1 MPAPDNLKKNQA
13 ILWARDLMGREDE
26 CVVVCCDTNADALPD
41 KVGQVTL
48 LPLNGINRVELAYA
62 SLADKDVASQLA
74 KLVGKKEVIGAAI
87 DEELQGVLLNNGA
100 VSVVDLMERYR
111 QFLSMEVNLA
121 PTSSA
126 QNLVTWVFDAL
137 RTMASSSL
145 ILDQADT
152 GTPKWTSAH
161 FKVNAGMIDKLRS
174 LIKS

>member
-26 CVVVCCDTNADALPD
+26 CIIVCCDTNQDALPD
-41 KVGQVTL
+41 KVGRVTL
-48 LPLNGINRVELAYA
+48 LPLNGVNRVDLSYA
-62 SLADKDVASQLA
+62 DLSDKEVAAQLA

-87 DEELQGVLLNNGA
+87 DEQLQAALLQSGA
-100 VSVVDLMERYR
+100 ISVVDLMERYR

-126 QNLVTWVFDAL
+126 HNLVTWVFDAL

-152 GTPKWTSAH
+152 GAPKWTSAH